1 MTRFT
6 CKRNLHLRTA
16 SAVVSYVDV
25 YPSVRLLTYCY
36 SEVNQAGVFTYSVGN
51 IGTVTLQS
59 MTTPSEFKAMR
70 ASLDQD
76 LAERTL
82 TPLQKVQ
89 YQHLKDLVD
98 DGDEGW
104 VEIVV
109 VPSGGVLSPPKPGEN
124 YLTAVAIQ
132 QVRNFSFPLF

>member
-6 CKRNLHLRTA
+6 CKRNFHLRTA
-16 SAVVSYVDV
+16 SPIVSYVDV
-25 YPSVRLLTYCY
+25 YPSARLLMCCC

-70 ASLDQD
+70 TSLDQN

-89 YQHLKDLVD
+89 YQHLKDLAD
-98 DGDEGW
+98 DGEEGW

-124 YLTAVAIQ
+124 YLTGVAIQ
-132 QVRNFSFPLF
+132 QVRCLSI